1 MPMTASKSIRRL
13 IRDWSAAILG
23 LAAIA
28 AAAGYFGARE
38 RGVKGYRLT
47 LTAGSPVG
55 VRHQIAAR
63 LAAVARGS
71 RLGIDLVPTAG
82 SDEAID
88 RVEAGA
94 VDLALIQGGM
104 RQRGRSHVRQ
114 VATLYVEPM
123 HLLVRGPLRD
133 SVTHSL
139 AGLKGKRLNLGELG
153 SGTHALALDVLAF
166 AGLRPDSAG
175 KPGDYVA
182 TTLSY
187 ADLEGADR
195 PEALPDAI
203 FMVSTLPSKVAR
215 HLVDRHGY
223 RLVPLPFAE
232 ALALDGLL
240 WGAGSSGPDRVDRL
254 HVEEAAIPA
263 YTYGINPGE
272 PAERVRTLGTRL
284 LMVAHER
291 VDPGAIG
298 PLIDAVYGSRFAQV
312 AKPPLAAGLLELPP
326 EFPPH
331 RGMVAYL
338 ERTKPLIAGDMIDL
352 LEKELSIAGVALGGA
367 FCLLQWGK
375 RWYRR
380 RRDRGIEAYLLR
392 AMDIEG
398 RALRLESA
406 AAPGLG
412 DLLRLQADLSALKGE
427 TLRRFAD
434 GELDGEELLTGF
446 LLYVNDARDYLNRL
460 ILHERDNLE
469 DQAQVQ
475 GRPASEAWIDALRNS
490 GGAPAGSDPDADGL
504 GV

>member
-1 MPMTASKSIRRL
+1 MPASKSIRRL
-13 IRDWSAAILG
+13 VRDWSAAILG
-23 LAAIA
+23 LAALA

-38 RGVKGYRLT
+38 WGLKRHRLT
-47 LTAGSPVG
+47 LTAGSPLG
-55 VRHQIAAR
+55 VRHQIAGR
-63 LAAVARGS
+63 LAAEARGS
-71 RLGIDLVPTAG
+71 RIGMTLVPTAG

-94 VDLALIQGGM
+94 IDLALVQGGM

-123 HLLVRGPLRD
+123 HLLVKGPLRD
-133 SVTHSL
+133 AVTHGL
-139 AGLKGKRLNLGELG
+139 AGLKGKVVNLGEVG

-166 AGLRPDSAG
+166 AGLRPG
-175 KPGDYVA
+175 PGGTGGDYVA
-182 TTLSY
+182 ATLSY
-187 ADLEGADR
+187 AELEATTR
-195 PEALPDAI
+195 TEILPDAI
-203 FMVSTLPSKVAR
+203 FLVSTLPSRVAR

-240 WGAGSSGPDRVDRL
+240 WGDGASARDRVDRL

-263 YTYGINPGE
+263 FTYGINPGE

-284 LMVAHER
+284 LMVANER

-298 PLIDAVYGSRFAQV
+298 PLIDAVYGSRFAQY
-312 AKPPLAAGLLELPP
+312 ARPPLAPALLELPM

-331 RGMVAYL
+331 RGTVAYL

-352 LEKELSIAGVALGGA
+352 LEKELSIAAVALGGA
-367 FCLLQWGK
+367 FCLLQWAK

-380 RRDRGIEAYLLR
+380 RRDRGLEAYLLR
-392 AMDIEG
+392 AMEIEG

-412 DLLRLQADLSALKGE
+412 DLLRLQAELSGLKVE
-427 TLRRFAD
+427 TLRKFAD
-434 GELDGEELLTGF
+434 GEVDGEELLTGF

-460 ILHERDNLE
+460 ILHERDHLE

-475 GRPASEAWIDALRNS
+475 GRPASEAWIDALNAS
-490 GGAPAGSDPDADGL
+490 GGAPAGADGDPDGL